1 MLFEA
6 QLHQLEA
13 LAKRRPVLMVFED
26 AHWIDPTSREL
37 LDLTFDRVRLLPVLL
52 IVTFRPEFRHAW
64 GGQPQVTVL
73 ALTQLGGSERP
84 RGAGRGTCRQCGSFP
99 RDRRRDLERAA
110 GVPLFVEELYK
121 HKSFPVPP
129 GSDAPTV
136 TRCGFVQSASSRR
149 SSAKGF
155 LDGGLSVPLR
165 EADPRVTGN
174 QTTPSQTGTPTSR
187 PGC

>member
-73 ALTQLGGSERP
+73 ALNQLGGSDSAVLVE
-84 RGAGRGTCRQCGSFP
+84 GLAGN
-99 RDRRRDLERAA
+99 A
-110 GVPLFVEELYK
+110 GLSREIVDEILSAPLAC
-121 HKSFPVPP
+121 HCSSKSFIAQV
-129 GSDAPTV
+129 
-136 TRCGFVQSASSRR
+136 FSRPAGIGRPDRHALRLR
-149 SSAKGF
+149 SIGVFATLIRKGF
-155 LDGGLSVPLR
+155 P
-165 EADPRVTGN
+165 
-174 QTTPSQTGTPTSR
+174 
-187 PGC
+187 

>member
-1 MLFEA
+1 MPNLRPISTSARSANGEMLFEA

-73 ALTQLGGSERP
+73 ALNQLGGSERQ

-110 GVPLFVEELYK
+110 GVPLFVEELYNAQV
-121 HKSFPVPP
+121 F
-129 GSDAPTV
+129 
-136 TRCGFVQSASSRR
+136 SRPAGIGRPDRHALRLR
-149 SSAKGF
+149 SIGVFATLIRKGF
-155 LDGGLSVPLR
+155 P
-165 EADPRVTGN
+165 
-174 QTTPSQTGTPTSR
+174 
-187 PGC
+187 

>member
-1 MLFEA
+1 MPNLRPISTSARSANGEMLFEA

-73 ALTQLGGSERP
+73 ALNQLGGSDSAVLVEGLAGNAGLSREIVDEILSAPLACHCSSKSFISTSLFPSRRDRTPRPSRAAASFNRRLRDANPQRVSLTVASASLSERP
-84 RGAGRGTCRQCGSFP
+84 ILG
-99 RDRRRDLERAA
+99 
-110 GVPLFVEELYK
+110 
-121 HKSFPVPP
+121 
-129 GSDAPTV
+129 
-136 TRCGFVQSASSRR
+136 
-149 SSAKGF
+149 
-155 LDGGLSVPLR
+155 
-165 EADPRVTGN
+165 
-174 QTTPSQTGTPTSR
+174 
-187 PGC
+187 

>member
-26 AHWIDPTSREL
+26 AHWVDPTSREL

-73 ALTQLGGSERP
+73 ALNQLGGSDSAVLVE
-84 RGAGRGTCRQCGSFP
+84 GLAGNAGLSREIVDEILSAP
-99 RDRRRDLERAA
+99 RRRATVRRRA
-110 GVPLFVEELYK
+110 L
-121 HKSFPVPP
+121 
-129 GSDAPTV
+129 
-136 TRCGFVQSASSRR
+136 
-149 SSAKGF
+149 
-155 LDGGLSVPLR
+155 
-165 EADPRVTGN
+165 
-174 QTTPSQTGTPTSR
+174 
-187 PGC
+187 

>member
-26 AHWIDPTSREL
+26 VHWIDPTSREL

-73 ALTQLGGSERP
+73 ALNQLGASDSAVLVEGL
-84 RGAGRGTCRQCGSFP
+84 AGN
-99 RDRRRDLERAA
+99 A
-110 GVPLFVEELYK
+110 GLSREIVDEILSAPLAC
-121 HKSFPVPP
+121 HCSSKSFI
-129 GSDAPTV
+129 STV
-136 TRCGFVQSASSRR
+136 FSRPAGIGRLDRHALRLR
-149 SSAKGF
+149 SIGVFATLIYKGF
-155 LDGGLSVPLR
+155 P
-165 EADPRVTGN
+165 
-174 QTTPSQTGTPTSR
+174 
-187 PGC
+187 